1 MHDGHSF
8 ISEVSEEVRRD
19 RLYAGMARYGW
30 LIAAL
35 VLLVVGGAAGNAW
48 YQSRQ
53 AEAARAA
60 GDTLRAALA
69 EPDAAKRAAA
79 LGAFVEGAPR
89 AAALGQIAQ
98 AGSLAKAGD
107 TDGAAALLANV
118 AGDGK
123 APEVLRSLASLE
135 RVMLLGKVMD
145 PSERQAALE
154 GLVAPGAPF
163 RALGLEQ
170 RALMAL
176 EAGNRDAAVADLNE
190 VLSEPS
196 STDALQARAR
206 QLILAA
212 GGSVNL
218 PGAAAPAVDG

>member
-1 MHDGHSF
+1 MHNSDSF

-53 AEAARAA
+53 TAAARVA

-79 LGAFVEGAPR
+79 LGGFVEGAPR
-89 AAALGQIAQ
+89 AAALGQIAE

-107 TDGAAALLANV
+107 KDGAATLLATV

-123 APEVLRSLASLE
+123 TPEILRALASLE
-135 RVMLLGKVMD
+135 RVMLLGSTMD
-145 PSERQAALE
+145 ASERQAALE

-163 RALGLEQ
+163 RALALEQ

-176 EAGNRDAAVADLNE
+176 EGGNRDAAVADLNE
-190 VLSEPS
+190 ALADPS
-196 STDALQARAR
+196 ATEALQGRAR

-212 GGSVNL
+212 GGSVTL